1 MPTVSFCRAGAAFL
15 LALPMLLA
23 IALLGALGGH
33 TAYDSA
39 HAGASSRKSHP
50 PGPAPTGTPG
60 GWDFPLWFQDPRLQL
75 REAGQCMV
83 TAPAASDC
91 ISALEMALRGNARNT
106 QAALWLAQI
115 YSHLGDDTQAD
126 KWLRYARERDRSFP
140 AMLAVWQFHASEQEN
155 PLASSLDRDLI
166 LMAPPVFSG
175 HYNRLFLRGWSAQAL
190 FRLLLEEGRSVQSR
204 AFLQYLVETGDPQA
218 ENLLFD
224 IIGERLLASPHTF
237 PCSALVRQ
245 FVAQGLRGNRS
256 MGSALRLWSA
266 AIGAKSVFCEPSEEE
281 VIADKRDLSSQDP
294 VWNYNP
300 SLRFPLVAQGFDWSA
315 AQGEQVKTVPQAG
328 GGVRFHFAGPAELP
342 VILLARRL
350 PSGSG
355 IGSIRVATIWEPG
368 IAEVCQ
374 ASLRWEIR
382 NPSGI
387 TLISRAQEVETG
399 HKREGQQFS
408 QSVSLALPQSAS
420 GLQLV
425 LRSDPNLQPSC
436 QEGPLAIRSVNVH
449 ATPHPGGQLASFAQA
464 TSTD

>member
-1 MPTVSFCRAGAAFL
+1 MPSVSFFRAGAAFL
-15 LALPMLLA
+15 VALPMLLA

-50 PGPAPTGTPG
+50 PGPAPAGTPG
-60 GWDFPLWFQDPRLQL
+60 GWDFPLWFQDPRRQL

-83 TAPAASDC
+83 KAPAASDC
-91 ISALEMALRGNARNT
+91 ISALEMALWGNARNT

-155 PLASSLDRDLI
+155 PLASSVDRDLI

-175 HYNRLFLRGWSAQAL
+175 HYSRLFLRGWSAQAL

-218 ENLLFD
+218 EDLLLD
-224 IIGERLLASPHTF
+224 IIGERLPPSPHTF

-266 AIGAKSVFCEPSEEE
+266 AIGAKSALCDSPDVE

-300 SLRFPLVAQGFDWSA
+300 SLRFPLVAQSFDWSA
-315 AQGEQVKTVPQAG
+315 AQSGQVQTVPQAG
-328 GGVRFHFAGPAELP
+328 GGVRFDFVGRTELP

-355 IGSIRVATIWEPG
+355 IGSIHVDTIWEPG
-368 IAEVCQ
+368 ISELCQ
-374 ASLRWEIR
+374 ASVRWEIR
-382 NPSGI
+382 DPSGSE
-387 TLISRAQEVETG
+387 LISRAKVAETG
-399 HKREGQQFS
+399 HKREGPQSS

-436 QEGPLAIRSVNVH
+436 QEGPLAIRSVNIF
-449 ATPHPGGQLASFAQA
+449 ATPHPGGQFVSFAQA
-464 TSTD
+464 PNTD